1 MLMICWPLF
10 WQMRLDCKH
19 GVGWRGDG
27 GTWEGTRGETTT
39 RVLPFPQQH
48 HLRSLLHRFMY
59 LSMRPWYDTPNK
71 SDKSEILLFKLI
83 LPHQDFALCSLA
95 TSGCSWREREIS
107 RGSRFLLLHFSSSTS
122 SSGSTSTSQL
132 KGGQG
137 RKSDQPTGF
146 LHEIHLENLIAALKT
161 L

>member
-1 MLMICWPLF
+1 MICWPLF
-10 WQMRLDCKH
+10 PQVRLNCKH
-19 GVGWRGDG
+19 GVGWRRASR
-27 GTWEGTRGETTT
+27 TWKGTRGETTT
-39 RVLPFPQQH
+39 RVLAFSQQY
-48 HLRSLLHRFMY
+48 HLRPLLHRFGGLEQAAMI
-59 LSMRPWYDTPNK
+59 YDTQNK

-95 TSGCSWREREIS
+95 TSGCSWRERETS

-146 LHEIHLENLIAALKT
+146 LHEIHL
-161 L
+161 

>member
-1 MLMICWPLF
+1 MMSDGEGAAELRNELEEKQQPEFSLF
-10 WQMRLDCKH
+10 HSNIIYALSFTGSVD
-19 GVGWRGDG
+19 VG
-27 GTWEGTRGETTT
+27 
-39 RVLPFPQQH
+39 
-48 HLRSLLHRFMY
+48 
-59 LSMRPWYDTPNK
+59 MRPRYDTPNK
-71 SDKSEILLFKLI
+71 SDKSEILIFKAS

-95 TSGCSWREREIS
+95 TSGCSLRERETS

-146 LHEIHLENLIAALKT
+146 LHEIYL
-161 L
+161 

>member
-1 MLMICWPLF
+1 MLMICWSLF
-10 WQMRLDCKH
+10 PQVCLNCKH
-19 GVGWRGDG
+19 GVGWRGCG
-27 GTWEGTRGETTT
+27 SISKGTRGETTT
-39 RVLPFPQQH
+39 RVLAFSQQH
-48 HLRSLLHRFMY
+48 HLRPLLHRFGGFE
-59 LSMRPWYDTPNK
+59 
-71 SDKSEILLFKLI
+71 SEILLFKLI

-95 TSGCSWREREIS
+95 TSGCSWRERETS

-137 RKSDQPTGF
+137 RKSDRPTGF